1 MTLTCSSSDGIS
13 AHVTSTFLTYSM
25 GHDEPAVFLECF
37 KYLFLICSEVS
48 GNAHLVAHRI
58 LEKLSPADR

>member
-1 MTLTCSSSDGIS
+1 MSCSSSGGMS
-13 AHVTSTFLTYSM
+13 THVTSTFQPYSV
-25 GHDEPAVFLECF
+25 GHHETRWIPLDFR
-37 KYLFLICSEVS
+37 YLFLICSEVS